1 MTELSGR
8 LAALDTERSRPELA
22 NLDERSSAELVD
34 LLSGENDEVVRVV
47 RAAAPAIT
55 SAADLVL
62 DRLARGG
69 RLVYAGAGTAGRL
82 AVLDAAELVPTYRI
96 EPRTVRALLAG
107 GEAAMVASVEG
118 AEDDAGAARRD
129 LDALAPGR
137 DDVVVGISAS
147 GRTPYVIAVIE
158 AARAAGAATVGIV
171 NNRGSELA
179 AVAELVIELP
189 TGPEVVAG
197 STRLKAGTSQKLVLN
212 ALSTVAMIRLG
223 KVYRNLMV
231 DLRATNEKLRVR
243 AARIVVE
250 ATGAG
255 AEEARDALDAADGH
269 AKTAVVMLLAGVD
282 ADEAARRLA
291 GTGGKVRDALVA
303 DPGRR

>member
-1 MTELSGR
+1 MTVPSGR
-8 LAALDTERSRPELA
+8 LAGLATERSRPELA
-22 NLDERSSAELVD
+22 DLDTRSTAALVD
-34 LLSGENDEVVRVV
+34 LLTTEDAEVVRVV

-55 SAADLVL
+55 SAAGLVV
-62 DRLARGG
+62 DRLAGGG

-82 AVLDAAELVPTYRI
+82 AVLDAAELVPTYGI

-129 LDALAPGR
+129 LDALGPGR

-147 GRTPYVIAVIE
+147 GRTPYVLAVIE
-158 AARAAGAATVGIV
+158 AARAAGAATIGIV

-179 AVAELVIELP
+179 ALAELAIELP

-197 STRLKAGTSQKLVLN
+197 STRMKAGTSQKLVLN
-212 ALSTVAMIRLG
+212 TLSTVAMIRLG

-231 DLRATNEKLRVR
+231 DLRATNEKLRIR

-255 AEEARDALDAADGH
+255 EDEAKTALDAAGGH
-269 AKTAVVMLLAGVD
+269 AKTAVVMLLAGVG
-282 ADEAARRLA
+282 AEEAARRLA
-291 GTGGKVRDALVA
+291 DTGGRVRDTVLP
-303 DPGRR
+303 DRP

>member
-1 MTELSGR
+1 MTELAGR
-8 LAALDTERSRPELA
+8 LAGLDTERSRPELA
-22 NLDERSSAELVD
+22 DLDKRSSAELVD
-34 LLSGENDEVVRVV
+34 LLTAEDAEVVRVV
-47 RAAAPAIT
+47 RAAAPAIA
-55 SAADLVL
+55 SAADLVV

-82 AVLDAAELVPTYRI
+82 AVLDAAELVPTYGI

-107 GEAAMVASVEG
+107 GEAAMVAPVEG

-129 LDALAPGR
+129 LDTVAPGS

-147 GRTPYVIAVIE
+147 GLTPYVLAAIG

-179 AVAELVIELP
+179 TLAELVIELP

-231 DLRATNEKLRVR
+231 DVRITNEKLRVR

-255 AEEARDALDAADGH
+255 AEEVGAALDAAGGH
-269 AKTAVVMLLAGVD
+269 AKTAIVMLLAGVD
-282 ADEAARRLA
+282 AGEAARRLTD
-291 GTGGKVRDALVA
+291 TGGRVRDAVVA
-303 DPGRR
+303 QPGRR